1 MVGEGGGGV
10 LMMGVGVGGGG
21 GWVGVGVDRVGGMAP
36 QTRIIAYDITRGSI
50 HPTDMYIVITAG
62 RLSINET

>member
-1 MVGEGGGGV
+1 M
-10 LMMGVGVGGGG
+10 
-21 GWVGVGVDRVGGMAP
+21 GVGVDRVGGMAP